1 MRRKETR
8 MEKRN
13 NELINKEYLLV
24 MAVCHAGE
32 NVGRQGTVEE
42 QMCHAAYLCEKVRL
56 KQYRYIR
63 AASATTIAG
72 VLESD
77 QTERLLR
84 NATFALRDA
93 VKKILFLNSICRSLT
108 GQSFLNIRVDRTEFD
123 ICDQLAEE
131 FSQITH
137 YVREYLTDEI
147 RD

>member
-1 MRRKETR
+1 
-8 MEKRN
+8 
-13 NELINKEYLLV
+13 
-24 MAVCHAGE
+24 MAICHAGE
-32 NVGRQGTVEE
+32 KVGSQGTVEE

-84 NATFALRDA
+84 NATLAMRDA

-108 GQSFLNIRVDRTEFD
+108 GQSFLNIRVDRTDFD
-123 ICDQLAEE
+123 VCDQLAEE

-137 YVREYLTDEI
+137 YVREYLTEETGD
-147 RD
+147 

>member
-1 MRRKETR
+1 

-24 MAVCHAGE
+24 KAVCHAGE
-32 NVGRQGTVEE
+32 KVGRQGTVEE

-56 KQYRYIR
+56 KQYRYVR
-63 AASATTIAG
+63 AATATTIAG

-84 NATFALRDA
+84 HATFTLREA
-93 VKKILFLNSICRSLT
+93 VKKILFLNSICRMLT
-108 GQSFLNIRVDRTEFD
+108 GQSFVNIRVDRTECD

-131 FSQITH
+131 FSQITY

-147 RD
+147 RN

>member
-1 MRRKETR
+1 

-24 MAVCHAGE
+24 KAVCHAGE
-32 NVGRQGTVEE
+32 KVGRQGTVEE

-56 KQYRYIR
+56 KQYRYVR
-63 AASATTIAG
+63 AATATTIAG

-84 NATFALRDA
+84 HATFTLREA
-93 VKKILFLNSICRSLT
+93 VKKILFLNSICRMLT
-108 GQSFLNIRVDRTEFD
+108 GQSFVNIRVDRTECD

-131 FSQITH
+131 FSQITY

>member
-1 MRRKETR
+1 

-77 QTERLLR
+77 QTERLQHLPVV
-84 NATFALRDA
+84 DGA
-93 VKKILFLNSICRSLT
+93 VISEYQGR
-108 GQSFLNIRVDRTEFD
+108 QDR
-123 ICDQLAEE
+123 
-131 FSQITH
+131 
-137 YVREYLTDEI
+137 I
-147 RD
+147 RDL

>member
-1 MRRKETR
+1 

-24 MAVCHAGE
+24 LAVCHADE
-32 NVGRQGTVEE
+32 MAGRQGTVEE

-84 NATFALRDA
+84 YATFTLREA
-93 VKKILFLNSICRSLT
+93 VKKILFLNSICRMLT
-108 GQSFLNIRVDRTEFD
+108 GQSFVNIRVDRTEFD

-131 FSQITH
+131 FSQITY

>member
-1 MRRKETR
+1 MDRRK
-8 MEKRN
+8 

-32 NVGRQGTVEE
+32 TVGRQGTVEE

-56 KQYRYIR
+56 KQYRYMR

-137 YVREYLTDEI
+137 YVREYLTEEI

>member
-1 MRRKETR
+1 MRVKMSADR
-8 MEKRN
+8 
-13 NELINKEYLLV
+13 ELLKNRCV
-24 MAVCHAGE
+24 MRHIYA
-32 NVGRQGTVEE
+32 RR
-42 QMCHAAYLCEKVRL
+42 YL

-93 VKKILFLNSICRSLT
+93 VKKILFLNSICRTLT
-108 GQSFLNIRVDRTEFD
+108 GQSFVNVKVDRTEFE

-137 YVREYLTDEI
+137 YVREYLTEEI